1 MEENLEIIKKCL
13 EENQKISVIQ
23 LNLIKDIRARWIYV
37 IDDIDASEEF
47 TDEEISALEK
57 IRDYLDHLDKAEV
70 SYRKIQNLSVS
81 DLVTPWGETNVD
93 NLIKTQKILKKEIKI
108 LEEYETF
115 INNTD
120 CDSLFDVFIKRKIR
134 SLIKNNIKNKLL

>member
-13 EENQKISVIQ
+13 EENQKISIIQ

-115 INNTD
+115 INNVNLR
-120 CDSLFDVFIKRKIR
+120 SIQEVLIKRQVR
-134 SLIKNNIKNKLL
+134 LYIKRINS

>member
-115 INNTD
+115 INNVNLR
-120 CDSLFDVFIKRKIR
+120 SIQEVLIKRQVR
-134 SLIKNNIKNKLL
+134 LYIKRINS